1 MLQLFVLLRIVKCI
15 LRFGMA
21 SLNWCAVTFDEITKI
36 WRYLKMK
43 YT

>member
-1 MLQLFVLLRIVKCI
+1 MLQLFVFLRIVKWI
-15 LRFGMA
+15 LRFRIA

-36 WRYLKMK
+36 WRNHKMK